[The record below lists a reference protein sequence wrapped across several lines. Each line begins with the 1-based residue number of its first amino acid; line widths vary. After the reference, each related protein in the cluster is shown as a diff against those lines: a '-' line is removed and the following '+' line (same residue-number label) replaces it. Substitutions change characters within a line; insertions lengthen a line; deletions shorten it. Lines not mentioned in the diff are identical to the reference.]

1 MSFDAL
7 CWRGGRL
14 HILDQRRLPAE
25 EVWIEASTWQEVAAA
40 ISDMAL
46 RGAPLIGIAAAYGMA
61 LAQQNSD
68 DLGDARSG
76 LGATR
81 PTAVNL
87 LAAVERVA
95 QADDMLA
102 EARAIEEDERRNND
116 AIAAAGADL
125 IADRTSV
132 VTICNTGSL
141 ATAGVGT
148 ALGIVRRAFQLGRI
162 ERVFACETRPRLQGL
177 RLTAWEL
184 QQDGIPFQVIPD
196 GAVASLLARREVGF
210 AIAGADRIAANGDT
224 ANKIGTLNLATI
236 SDAFQVPFVIAAPTT
251 TIDLRS
257 PTGEDIPIEERAA
270 AEITTIEGVRVAPA
284 GCPVW
289 NPAFDVTPA
298 DLISAIVTE
307 NGVHRPPY
315 AFEEKA

>member
-7 CWRGGRL
+7 CWRSGRL

-25 EVWIEASTWQEVAAA
+25 EVWIEASTWQDVAVA

-61 LAQQNSD
+61 LAQQSGD
-68 DLGDARSG
+68 GLGIASKG

-87 LAAVERVA
+87 FAALERVS
-95 QADDMLA
+95 QANDMLA
-102 EARAIEEDERRNND
+102 EARAIEEDERSNND
-116 AIAAAGADL
+116 AIAAAGASL
-125 IADRTSV
+125 ITDRTSV

-148 ALGIVRRAFQLGRI
+148 ALGIIRRAFQLGKI
-162 ERVFACETRPRLQGL
+162 ERIFACETRPRLQGL

-196 GAVASLLARREVGF
+196 GAVAPLLAGGEVGF

-236 SDAFQVPFVIAAPTT
+236 GDAFQVPLVIAAPTT
-251 TIDLRS
+251 TIDTRS
-257 PTGEDIPIEERAA
+257 STGADITIEERAA
-270 AEITTIEGVRVAPA
+270 EEITTIDGVRVAPE

-289 NPAFDVTPA
+289 NPAFDITPS

-315 AFEEKA
+315 AFEDQV